1 MKLGIWAVG
10 LSIALSCSAAR
21 AENDDVMRVHFV
33 DVAQGNAT
41 LVEFAHG
48 VILVDAGGEEAKE
61 FNGRENLMKYLKEFF
76 ARRTDLAGRDNPIDL
91 LAITHPHIDHTCG
104 VPDVISTYPP
114 ANIIH
119 NHQRVG
125 SGSRQQN
132 LAIDF
137 IRQGN
142 AEGYFIVQDRAVRN
156 VLATE
161 KGISNDTI
169 DPFGPT
175 PGGARTDPEV
185 TVLWGGVR
193 DGSDWDHDDLI
204 NENNH
209 SLVIRVDFGKSSVL
223 FTGDLEE
230 GFFDKRTKTKSKAG
244 IERMVE
250 AYRKFKVLDAD
261 VYLVGHHG
269 SRNGGTNDLTKLI
282 SPEIAVISCG
292 PPVKRTGTDFNA
304 FNFGHPRLETIKELE
319 AVVSGTRESAK
330 KAKVFERVQKPID
343 RTIDKAIYCTGW
355 DGTIVLEGT
364 HTGDWTVKKLVGN
377 AAFPDR

>member
-1 MKLGIWAVG
+1 
-10 LSIALSCSAAR
+10 LSCSVAR
-21 AENDDVMRVHFV
+21 AEDDDLMRVHFI

-48 VILVDAGGEEAKE
+48 VILVDAGGEEAHE
-61 FNGRENLMKYLKEFF
+61 FNGRKNLMKYLDEFF
-76 ARRTDLAGRDNPIDL
+76 SRRKDLAERDFPIDL
-91 LAITHPHIDHTCG
+91 IAITHPHKDHTCG
-104 VPDVISTYPP
+104 LPDVISEYPP

-125 SGSRQQN
+125 SGSREQN
-132 LAIDF
+132 MAIDY

-142 AEGYFIVQDRAVRN
+142 AEGYFIVEDRAVRT
-156 VLATE
+156 VLATG
-161 KGISNDTI
+161 KGITNEVI
-169 DPFGPT
+169 DPFGKT

-193 DGSDWDHDDLI
+193 NGDDWDRDDLI

-209 SLVIRVDFGKSSVL
+209 SLVIRVDFGESSVL

-230 GFFDKRTKTKSKAG
+230 GFFNKETKTKSRAG

-250 AYRKFKVLDAD
+250 AYGKTKVLDAD

-269 SRNGGTNDLTKLI
+269 SRNGGNDDLTKAI

-319 AVVSGTRESAK
+319 AVVSDARKSAK
-330 KAKVFERVQKPID
+330 QGKVFERVQKPID
-343 RTIDKAIYCTGW
+343 RTIKKAIYCTGW

-377 AAFPDR
+377 AAFRDR